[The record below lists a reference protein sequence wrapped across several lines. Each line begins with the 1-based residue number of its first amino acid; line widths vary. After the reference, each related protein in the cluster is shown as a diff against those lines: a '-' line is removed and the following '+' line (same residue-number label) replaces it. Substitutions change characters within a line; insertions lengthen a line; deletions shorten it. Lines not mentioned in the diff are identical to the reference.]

1 MTFAVEPDDVSA
13 YGTRLGTLAGQADTA
28 RGYLAV
34 HLNPAGVATGI
45 FAQVHSAMSGL
56 ITELAP
62 NYTTLAQ
69 LSRDADTEL
78 GHAAT
83 FYRTTDHQSAATLD
97 ATY

>member
-1 MTFAVEPDDVSA
+1 MTFAVDPDDVTTYA
-13 YGTRLGTLAGQADTA
+13 ARLGTLAGQADTA
-28 RGYLAV
+28 NGYLAIN
-34 HLNPAGVATGI
+34 LNPAGVATGI

-56 ITELAP
+56 ITELTP
-62 NYTTLAQ
+62 NYTTLAR

-83 FYRTTDHQSAATLD
+83 FYRTTDHQSAANLD